1 MAEQAIGAYGGRSR
15 NGTHPTS
22 GRATNGRGKSTKP
35 TTSSPKKYATSLSID
50 SRSKTE
56 LKPELAEALLGLEK
70 TLKMP
75 MWLLVQDG
83 RQHDLCPHIEEVFFR
98 ARHDLPAGK
107 PIALFLE
114 SPGGSASA
122 AYAIAKLIQKHCGS
136 FVVVVA
142 QWAKSAATLLS
153 LGASQIIIAEHA
165 QLGPLDV
172 QLDDPDRE
180 KTTSALDETQALERL
195 HAAALEA
202 LDQTVLLLARR
213 TGKRIESILPHAM
226 RFASDLMRPLLE
238 KVDVVQY
245 TNKQRTLKVAEEY
258 AVRLLAGRFPMDQ
271 AKAMARHLVE
281 KYPEHGFMIDFDE
294 ARGIGLSVKEPTEE
308 QNRYF
313 DRILLHLDGLNAFG
327 RVTRI

>member
-1 MAEQAIGAYGGRSR
+1 MAELAIGTHGGRTK
-15 NGTHPTS
+15 NGASAPGHPT
-22 GRATNGRGKSTKP
+22 NGKGKAPKA
-35 TTSSPKKYATSLSID
+35 SPAPKRYAMSLSTEG
-50 SRSKTE
+50 SQTE
-56 LKPELAEALLGLEK
+56 LKPELAEALIGLEK
-70 TLKMP
+70 SLKMP
-75 MWLLVQDG
+75 LWLLVQDG
-83 RQHDLCPHIEEVFFR
+83 RRHDLCPHVEDIFFK
-98 ARHDLPAGK
+98 ARRDLPTGK
-107 PIALFLE
+107 PIALLLE
-114 SPGGSASA
+114 SPGGSAAA

-172 QLDDPDRE
+172 QLNDPDRE
-180 KTTSALDETQALERL
+180 KMTSALDETQSLERL

-213 TGKRIESILPHAM
+213 TGKRIETILPHAM

-258 AVRLLAGRFPMDQ
+258 AVRLLSGRFPSDQ

-294 ARGIGLSVKEPTEE
+294 ARDIGLPVKEPTDE

-313 DRILLHLDGLNAFG
+313 DRIVLHMDGLNAFG
-327 RVTRI
+327 RVVRI